1 MGRYVSNYATR
12 CDEERLVEPTSE
24 LPPVSRA
31 RRIDAVL
38 IDVEHGPASPY
49 ALTLVTVPRKNSWIV
64 VVAISRSSAS

>member
-38 IDVEHGPASPY
+38 IDVEHGSGIAIRAHAAHGSSEE
-49 ALTLVTVPRKNSWIV
+49 LVDRCRRHIP
-64 VVAISRSSAS
+64 